1 MTNQLPEPD
10 SQRPG
15 RDAPHASTATG
26 NPLSFEEALGSL
38 QDTLEELR
46 SDGLNLARALDLY
59 EQGTRLAT
67 YCEEVLTTAELR
79 LSQIGVPSGRD
90 PVLQAGPSGKDPEFE
105 LEADW

>member
-15 RDAPHASTATG
+15 QDAPHASTA
-26 NPLSFEEALGSL
+26 PLTFEEALGSL
-38 QDTLEELR
+38 QDTVEELR

-67 YCEEVLTTAELR
+67 YCEEVLTAAELR
-79 LSQIGVPSGRD
+79 LSHIGALPSRD
-90 PVLQAGPSGKDPEFE
+90 PMPQSGPAGTAPEFE